1 MRSVFLYIN
10 IFHVAKIDK
19 VSSPSLSVDNS
30 RVCFMNSEIPKK
42 WCLGKGPYFSKRAV
56 LCENLGSDPF
66 LGDRWVLGIVISWAL
81 CGVMIVWSKVW
92 KPISW
97 TLEGG

>member
-1 MRSVFLYIN
+1 MRNVFLYIN

-56 LCENLGSDPF
+56 LCENLESDPF
-66 LGDRWVLGIVISWAL
+66 LGDTWVLGIYIN
-81 CGVMIVWSKVW
+81 GV
-92 KPISW
+92 
-97 TLEGG
+97 

>member
-66 LGDRWVLGIVISWAL
+66 LGDRWVLGIYIYRSERNP
-81 CGVMIVWSKVW
+81 G
-92 KPISW
+92 
-97 TLEGG
+97 T

>member
-30 RVCFMNSEIPKK
+30 RVCFMNSEIPKNGVWEK
-42 WCLGKGPYFSKRAV
+42 GRTFQRGPYFVR
-56 LCENLGSDPF
+56 
-66 LGDRWVLGIVISWAL
+66 ISGLTHFW
-81 CGVMIVWSKVW
+81 G
-92 KPISW
+92 
-97 TLEGG
+97 TDGF

>member
-56 LCENLGSDPF
+56 LCENLGSDTF
-66 LGDRWVLGIVISWAL
+66 LGDRWVLGIYIYIN
-81 CGVMIVWSKVW
+81 GV
-92 KPISW
+92 
-97 TLEGG
+97 